1 MEEINMSTVNG
12 LLNSGSAG
20 VTGSSVANKTLNNI
34 NEKLSDIENDTTH
47 SEEYKEKQVKKLNS
61 QVQII
66 NSSAANIA
74 NAGNLINGMLGKA
87 DVSDFSAFFGN
98 NLGAVRALMNANTIA
113 QNDARTL
120 AAEIRLDKIR
130 GNDTSD
136 KEERLA
142 NLTES
147 SSILNKSL
155 NSRIDWLLSDE
166 KTDKDTRSVIDRIK
180 DDLKANQQKLDK
192 EFGRTKDDKEEDGVT
207 TKSELSED
215 SKTGKNTGTKP
226 TVIDS
231 IKSGLAENQKK
242 LDEEFSAKA

>member
-1 MEEINMSTVNG
+1 
-12 LLNSGSAG
+12 
-20 VTGSSVANKTLNNI
+20 
-34 NEKLSDIENDTTH
+34 
-47 SEEYKEKQVKKLNS
+47 
-61 QVQII
+61 
-66 NSSAANIA
+66 
-74 NAGNLINGMLGKA
+74 
-87 DVSDFSAFFGN
+87 
-98 NLGAVRALMNANTIA
+98 MNANTIA

-155 NSRIDWLLSDE
+155 NSRIDGLLSDE

>member
-1 MEEINMSTVNG
+1 MEEIIMSTVNG
-12 LLNSGSAG
+12 LLNSGSAN
-20 VTGSSVANKTLNNI
+20 VSGSSVANKTLSNL
-34 NEKLSDIENDTTH
+34 NEKLSEIENDTTH
-47 SEEYKEKQVKKLNS
+47 SDEYKEKQVKKLNS
-61 QVQII
+61 QVGII
-66 NSSAANIA
+66 SSSSANIA
-74 NAGNLINGMLGKA
+74 NASNLINGMLGKA

-98 NLGAVRALMNANTIA
+98 NLGAVRALMSANTIA

-155 NSRIDWLLSDE
+155 NSRIDDILSDE
-166 KTDKDTRSVIDRIK
+166 NTDKDTRSVIDRIK
-180 DDLKANQQKLDK
+180 DQLKANQQKLDK
-192 EFGRTKDDKEEDGVT
+192 EFGRTEDDKEDGVT

-215 SKTGKNTGTKP
+215 SKTGKNKGSKP

-231 IKSGLAENQKK
+231 IKAGLEENEKKIHEEYSG
-242 LDEEFSAKA
+242 KA